1 MRRALLCHTTP
12 VITVKQKELRITS
25 QVRRIRINPAL
36 ALQALWKLN
45 WKFSCETLRHYERFK
60 SFEMH
65 IHVISKLTAKDSM
78 RYIFVMNFAVH
89 ATLASSWIISSGNMY
104 GSAGGI
110 KSITKEEDRRRH

>member
-25 QVRRIRINPAL
+25 QVRRVRINSAL
-36 ALQALWKLN
+36 ALQTLWKLN
-45 WKFSCETLRHYERFK
+45 WKFSCETFRHYERCK

-65 IHVISKLTAKDSM
+65 IISKLTAKDSM
-78 RYIFVMNFAVH
+78 SLIIVMNFAVH